1 MSNATRR
8 RTDVRDPYLELVRA
22 FPLTS
27 IRDDSHLKQSQ
38 KVLDSLFSRQPLKEG
53 EEEYL
58 EALSDLIGVYES
70 QHVEF
75 DVPGDAAILGY
86 LMKLKNVNQ
95 SQLAADTEIS
105 KSIISEVLSSK
116 RVLTRVQVAKLA
128 RYFCV
133 GQGTFSIEA
142 ET

>member
-8 RTDVRDPYLELVRA
+8 RGDVRDSYLELVKA

-27 IRDDSHLKQSQ
+27 IRNDSHLKRSQ
-38 KVLDSLFSRQPLKEG
+38 EVLDSLFSRQPLMEG

-75 DVPGDAAILGY
+75 DVPGDAAILAY
-86 LMKLKNVNQ
+86 LMKLKGVNQ
-95 SQLAADTEIS
+95 SQLAADAEIS
-105 KSIISEVLSSK
+105 KSIISEVLSNK
-116 RVLTRVQVAKLA
+116 RELTRAQVARLA

-133 GQGTFSIEA
+133 GQGTFSIECD
-142 ET
+142 